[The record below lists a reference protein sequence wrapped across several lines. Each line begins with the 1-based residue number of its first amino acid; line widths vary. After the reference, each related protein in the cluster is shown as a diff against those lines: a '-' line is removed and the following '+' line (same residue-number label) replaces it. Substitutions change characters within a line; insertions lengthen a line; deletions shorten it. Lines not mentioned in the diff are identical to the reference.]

1 MSPTPRIEAFLLL
14 GRNQSCSDLHFTVG
28 LPPLVRQDGEL
39 TPLRY
44 REMTSEE
51 IQLLLSEIL
60 SLTQQQ
66 ELMERG
72 SVDISYQSQT
82 IGRFRINACRQLR
95 GLSVVCRVIPDK
107 VPQLAELGLPS
118 ILKEFTTL
126 SSGLVL
132 VTGGTGTGKS
142 TTLAAM
148 VNEINQRDSL
158 TIITLEDPIEFQH
171 ESKASLVIQ
180 RELGE
185 HVPSFHAGL
194 QRALRQDPD
203 VILVGELRDHETIA
217 AAIEAS
223 ETGHLVFG
231 TLHTRGAYQTLH
243 RILDA
248 FPAESQDQIRFTLAE
263 NLKAVV
269 CQDLVRTAERRGR
282 RAVAEV
288 LVMTPA
294 VAQLLRDGKTHQ
306 LPSVMATGRRQGMQL
321 LDQELLILVQAGEID
336 PDDAFLKASDK
347 REFIMYVEKPELLQL
362 IEGSVIGA
370 DASRRVA

>member
-1 MSPTPRIEAFLLL
+1 MSQTPRIEAFLQL
-14 GRNQSCSDLHFTVG
+14 GRGQNCSDLHFTVG
-28 LPPLVRQDGEL
+28 MPPLVRQDGEL

-60 SLTQQQ
+60 TIPQQQ
-66 ELMERG
+66 ELMDRG
-72 SVDISYQSQT
+72 SVDISYQSLT
-82 IGRFRINACRQLR
+82 VGRYRINACRQLR
-95 GLSVVCRVIPDK
+95 GLSVVCRVIPHEI
-107 VPQLAELGLPS
+107 PRLEQLGLPS
-118 ILKEFTTL
+118 VMMEFTTL
-126 SSGLVL
+126 PAGLVL

-148 VNEINQRDSL
+148 VNEINLRDNL
-158 TIITLEDPIEFQH
+158 TVITLEDPIEFQH
-171 ESKASLVIQ
+171 ESKQALVIQ
-180 RELGE
+180 RELGV
-185 HVPSFHAGL
+185 HVPSFHEGL

-248 FPAESQDQIRFTLAE
+248 FPAESQEQIRYTLAE
-263 NLKAVV
+263 NLKAVI

-282 RAVAEV
+282 RAVSEI
-288 LVMTPA
+288 LVITPA
-294 VAQLLRDGKTHQ
+294 IAQLLREGKTHQ
-306 LPSVMATGRRQGMQL
+306 IPSIMATGRRQGMQL

-336 PDDAFLKASDK
+336 PDEAFLKATDK
-347 REFIMYVEKPELLQL
+347 REFIMYVERPELLQL
-362 IEGSVIGA
+362 IEGAVTTDPG
-370 DASRRVA
+370 RRAA